1 MFSRIVCELLLIDD
15 CFNSTLLE
23 QRDNTIAAVPDA
35 IFCAPDF
42 VRLDLSAARQE
53 NQRFASEFL
62 AQAWST
68 GRDRRGGRVRVCGGN
83 ALRGGLRWFG
93 W

>member
-1 MFSRIVCELLLIDD
+1 MFSRILCELLLIDD

-35 IFCAPDF
+35 IFCAPNF
-42 VRLDLSAARQE
+42 VRFDLSAARQE

-62 AQAWST
+62 AQAWPT
-68 GRDRRGGRVRVCGGN
+68 RRDRRARRVRVRGGD
-83 ALRGGLRWFG
+83 ALHRGLRWFG
-93 W
+93 R